1 MNEVDQ
7 VDLGGALFAS
17 FLVVILNRGKF
28 PSQKQDLLDTD
39 FSERARFDIIHH
51 HIDLSDYNLL
61 AVGSR
66 SISLVE
72 EKNVWSIPVRPPA
85 ISQEI

>member
-39 FSERARFDIIHH
+39 FSERARVVPYG
-51 HIDLSDYNLL
+51 L
-61 AVGSR
+61 
-66 SISLVE
+66 
-72 EKNVWSIPVRPPA
+72 IPVSF
-85 ISQEI
+85 IN